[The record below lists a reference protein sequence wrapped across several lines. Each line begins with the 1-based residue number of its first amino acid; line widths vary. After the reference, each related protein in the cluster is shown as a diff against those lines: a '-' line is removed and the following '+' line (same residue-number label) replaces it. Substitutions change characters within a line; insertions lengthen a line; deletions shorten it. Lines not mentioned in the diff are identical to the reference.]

1 MMKRRRLMGIIILS
15 LLTFL
20 MLGGNEPVI
29 AVPTYPIADGS
40 IRDGY
45 DEPKDGVPD
54 DMSTTTVVQVLNNI
68 GAFSEIE
75 DRGIIEF
82 ELPVLSG
89 PFTSADLVLPVF
101 GSMGPYPFTIDV
113 FTYTGDGVL
122 SLGDF
127 DAGSLYTSFAYSGE
141 SSVTLDVTSFIGSL
155 YTSGDDYAGFN
166 FRIPV
171 LTYVPLNGPY
181 VAFRSLENGPAAY
194 LSITPPPVP
203 IPAPGAIV
211 LTSIG
216 VGLVG
221 WVRRRRSQ

>member
-1 MMKRRRLMGIIILS
+1 MMKRRRLRGIILFS
-15 LLTFL
+15 ALAFMLLAAS
-20 MLGGNEPVI
+20 EQVI

-45 DEPKDGVPD
+45 DAPKDGVPD

-82 ELPVLSG
+82 ELPSLTG
-89 PFTSADLVLPVF
+89 PFTSADLVLNVF

-113 FTYTGDGVL
+113 YTYSGDGVL

-155 YTSGDDYAGFN
+155 YTAGDDYAGFN
-166 FRIPV
+166 FQFPV
-171 LTYVPLNGPY
+171 LTFVPINGPY
-181 VAFRSLENGPAAY
+181 VSFGSLEHGSAAK
-194 LSITPPPVP
+194 LMITPPP
-203 IPAPGAIV
+203 IPAPGAVV

-216 VGLVG
+216 VGFIG
-221 WVRRRRSQ
+221 WLRRRRTL